1 MDTGKQTNNNKKQQL
16 KNILSTVELNTTMF
30 YVLVTGIQRG
40 IHTPINCLSEESKAL
55 EISSIAV
62 ESHLRN
68 FT

>member
-1 MDTGKQTNNNKKQQL
+1 M